1 MPNSLALFIWSSQE
15 NNFMSFSFLLMHK
28 KATYESKTK
37 RLLCEWGCLA
47 LFEQQSLY
55 LDHFGVVNY

>member
-28 KATYESKTK
+28 KATYESKK